1 MKKGIRL
8 PKWNKFGKVILTRR
22 NSMDGVIWSSI
33 MIFWLIVMSVVGHK
47 LKEDRVIN
55 GYLISGGIL
64 FPAIYLWQKYAYGF
78 EKMGWFAYLVCFL
91 CTGFILRI
99 TDRKM
104 NKKESE
110 INK

>member
-1 MKKGIRL
+1 MDF
-8 PKWNKFGKVILTRR
+8 NNNFMV
-22 NSMDGVIWSSI
+22 NSLSI
-33 MIFWLIVMSVVGHK
+33 VSHK

-78 EKMGWFAYLVCFL
+78 EKLGWFAYLVCFL
-91 CTGFILRI
+91 CTGLILSI
-99 TDRKM
+99 TDGKL